1 MRKFY
6 LLCIVILFASCKCR
20 TDEQKVIYTVVY
32 DTVQIDKGFE
42 QKYDSLLVLH
52 QKIASENDSIKAVN
66 KKFANEI
73 VHKRLIIEN
82 AKYYVE
88 ICNKNP
94 AQDKFLKGWMNRALN
109 Q

>member
-6 LLCIVILFASCKCR
+6 LLCIVILFSSCKCR
-20 TDEQKVIYTVVY
+20 TEEQKVIYTVVY

-42 QKYDSLLVLH
+42 QKYDSLLLLF
-52 QKIASENDSIKAVN
+52 QKLPKENDSIKAVN
-66 KKFANEI
+66 KHFANELL
-73 VHKRLIIEN
+73 HKKLIIEN
-82 AKYYVE
+82 AKYYLE

-94 AQDKFLKGWMNRALN
+94 SQDKFLKGWMNRALY